1 MNSLKEGMYLKY
13 LTTKQAAE
21 VLGVTHQRVC
31 KMLKDGVL
39 KGQKFGHVWQV
50 DKAAVEARKNG

>member
-1 MNSLKEGMYLKY
+1 MEYI
-13 LTTKQAAE
+13 TTKQAAE

-50 DKAAVEARKNG
+50 NKAAVEARKKRIAR